1 MANPSKD
8 SFARRWSR
16 RRAWIQAAFLL
27 LWLDPFMI
35 RMHTV
40 CSPVF
45 HCYSC
50 PLATFACP
58 IGVIANFIALHLFP
72 FVAVGT
78 LVLVGAF
85 VGTAVC
91 GWACP
96 FGFLQDLI
104 GRIPVPKVR
113 LPAWTG
119 LTRYAVLVGFVLVVP
134 FLYGEEHALFFCR
147 LCPAGALEGGMPGV
161 VKAYMARGSAPG
173 VQAEGGEEV
182 GSEEGNVKEDAD
194 EESGERGSVALANAP
209 IPWPSPLKLTILGLV
224 LAAMF
229 IKWRPWCSLF
239 CPLGAIFGLFNR
251 FSLVV
256 LRFEGDNCRSC
267 GACDKMCKY
276 GVLPAKSLNNSRCIR
291 CLECT
296 RCEAIKLSNAVQTS
310 GLATCPRPER
320 APAATEPEPTP
331 S

>member
-27 LWLDPFMI
+27 LWLDPFAI

-50 PLATFACP
+50 PLAAFACP
-58 IGVIANFIALHLFP
+58 IGVIANFSALHLFP

-78 LVLVGAF
+78 LVLIGASI
-85 VGTAVC
+85 GTAVC

-119 LTRYAVLVGFVLVVP
+119 LSRYAVLIAFVLVIP

-147 LCPAGALEGGMPGV
+147 LCPAGALEGGLPSV
-161 VKAYMARGSAPG
+161 VKAYQARVSAPG
-173 VQAEGGEEV
+173 TKDAAANDDEGKD
-182 GSEEGNVKEDAD
+182 EGDEAADAKA
-194 EESGERGSVALANAP
+194 ALANAP
-209 IPWPSPLKLTILGLV
+209 IPWPSPTKLVILGLV

-276 GVLPAKSLNNSRCIR
+276 GVLPANSLNNSRCIR

-296 RCEAIKLSNAVQTS
+296 RCEAIKLSNAAQTS

-320 APAATEPEPTP
+320 APANTEAASSPG
-331 S
+331 